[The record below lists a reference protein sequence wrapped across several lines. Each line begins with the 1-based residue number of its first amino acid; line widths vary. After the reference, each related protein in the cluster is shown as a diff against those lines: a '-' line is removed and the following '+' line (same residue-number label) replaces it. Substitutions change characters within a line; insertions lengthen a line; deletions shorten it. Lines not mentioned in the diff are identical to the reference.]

1 MIEET
6 KRVFRELD
14 KKEVGEVEFK
24 VGGMKNVKRKKK
36 EVRKEL
42 RKWRKGKSSREE
54 YNKKK
59 KSTISCVRK
68 KRKRIIEG
76 LKRRRRRPVQR

>member
-1 MIEET
+1 
-6 KRVFRELD
+6 
-14 KKEVGEVEFK
+14 
-24 VGGMKNVKRKKK
+24 MKNVKRKKK

-68 KRKRIIEG
+68 KRRG
-76 LKRRRRRPVQR
+76 